1 MLIFSIYYLID
12 LYILIIYITFMYKE
26 IYIDENY
33 LVIFKEHGVYVI
45 NDRNMEHTPLIDILR
60 KDYGSQIYVCHRL
73 DAGTAGV
80 MVFARNKK
88 AHSYISKLF
97 EENKVQKYYL
107 AITANPV
114 ASQTLMLPI
123 AKKNHGRYS
132 INFKS
137 GKKAVTSFYN
147 VSSSSKGALIVA
159 KLFTGRT
166 HQIRVHLKALKSPLY
181 HDFLYNEKI
190 DDKRLSLE
198 CIYISFYD
206 KFSNKVLT
214 FKAETSE
221 FMNNLIKTLELST
234 NFVYQ
239 YVYES
244 EK

>member
-12 LYILIIYITFMYKE
+12 LYILFIYITFMYKE

-97 EENKVQKYYL
+97 EENNVQKYYI
-107 AITANPV
+107 AITLKPV
-114 ASQTLMLPI
+114 FSQTLMLPI

-147 VSSSSKGALIVA
+147 ASSNSKGALIVA

-181 HDFLYNEKI
+181 YDFLYNEKI

-198 CIYISFYD
+198 CFYLSFYD
-206 KFSNKVLT
+206 KFSNKLLI
-214 FKAETSE
+214 FKADISE

-234 NFVYQ
+234 EFVYQ